1 MNHYEFMLNKKN
13 KKPLTMQ
20 DYVKNTQKPRKFRG
34 GAGGGRRGGA
44 TNQRQASIPPVT
56 NVNIYLGG
64 RGIMNDVSQPNIQ
77 FPQNLPVN
85 IGNLQ
90 PNRLAQQANVRE
102 QRVDLQEVLEFQRR
116 QQADIAQLRNDLRN
130 QVVNPDRQQE
140 IIEAINDST
149 AQTQRVFAG
158 IQNHNNQLDQGL
170 RDLGENNRQNIDNLR
185 GNIFGRFNQLEN
197 IAQQGSDLL
206 NRNVRLSQFNA
217 MLNMSTGAGR
227 NSNINRDS
235 VAINEINEMLKDDGL
250 SELEKATLR
259 QQRDFYQGRVDR
271 AMPNVVNRENEARDN
286 ADVDSDIE
294 AGAPAPRSAGM
305 LRDSAWE
312 RQRQYSETPPLP
324 ERLPQTQFSSRSN
337 RGSGFGQRQREYSET
352 PPLPQ
357 TQFSSRSNRGSAFG
371 AAAGGPAREFSNI
384 VPQQMFVDSDM
395 VSDRADM
402 AEPDITSA
410 VESDLPIFSDAA

>member
-34 GAGGGRRGGA
+34 GGGGGRRGGA

-206 NRNVRLSQFNA
+206 NRNVRLSKFNA
-217 MLNMSTGAGR
+217 IFNMGTIQGTKNLNK
-227 NSNINRDS
+227 NSL
-235 VAINEINEMLKDDGL
+235 ALNEINEMLKGDGL

-259 QQRDFYQGRVDR
+259 QQRDFYQRKVDKEL
-271 AMPNVVNRENEARDN
+271 PNVVSRENEARDN

-294 AGAPAPRSAGM
+294 AGAPAPRSGGM

-337 RGSGFGQRQREYSET
+337 RGGGFGQ
-352 PPLPQ
+352 
-357 TQFSSRSNRGSAFG
+357 GG
-371 AAAGGPAREFSNI
+371 AAGGSAREFSNI
-384 VPQQMFVDSDM
+384 VPQQMFVDSDREHLAEM
-395 VSDRADM
+395 VGDSSTAL
-402 AEPDITSA
+402 
-410 VESDLPIFSDAA
+410 ESDLPIFSDAA